1 MMDIESRIKVLFEI
15 QQESLKTSPEDYT
28 QQDLSVA
35 WELFDLLPEIFNTI
49 RMAE

>member
-1 MMDIESRIKVLFEI
+1 MNIESRVKVLFEI

-35 WELFDLLPEIFNTI
+35 WELFDLLPELFKFIE
-49 RMAE
+49 RAE